1 MKNLNVQIVSIISY
15 LDPVFAIIFALAFL
29 RQIPTIYTLIGGTL
43 LIGSGLLTTII
54 ALKDKDRGPDINI
67 E

>member
-1 MKNLNVQIVSIISY
+1 MLFPKVLRKLNPVDLNKLYQLTLSI
-15 LDPVFAIIFALAFL
+15 FL
-29 RQIPTIYTLIGGTL
+29 RMIGGTL

-54 ALKDKDRGPDINI
+54 ALKDKDREPDINT